1 MHHFLLQ
8 YFIFLALL
16 NADMDPRYWSWGSSA
31 TRWSIWVYRREAN
44 THIKACAMI
53 CTYETDCDFYVFWNN
68 ECCFGKFSH
77 ATGSQFTTSSM
88 DVYFKIGNEEISV
101 PNYYDPKNG
110 DQNDATK
117 GIMHNWYWRHNVYYR

>member
-1 MHHFLLQ
+1 
-8 YFIFLALL
+8 
-16 NADMDPRYWSWGSSA
+16 MDPRYWSWGSSA
-31 TRWSIWVYRREAN
+31 TRWSIWVYRREGN

-53 CTYETDCDFYVFWNN
+53 CTYESDCDFYVFWNS

-77 ATGSQFTTSSM
+77 TTGSQFTTSSM